1 MGARGAQAC
10 MRHATAEPTPAR
22 GRLWIGLTAVLALA
36 ILTWAFHQ
44 TGGFSGGGRPG
55 EADRTGLPHVAL
67 SHLPPQAAQ
76 TVALIEA
83 GGPFPYSEDG
93 IVFHNYEGL
102 LPAESTGYYHE
113 YTVTTP
119 GASDRGARRIIE
131 GSGGEL
137 YWTDDHYR
145 TFERISP

>member
-1 MGARGAQAC
+1 MHETRHSGA
-10 MRHATAEPTPAR
+10 HAGPR
-22 GRLWIGLTAVLALA
+22 SAVDRPDRAHSAGDPHLG
-36 ILTWAFHQ
+36 FHQ
-44 TGGFSGGGRPG
+44 TGGFSGDGRPG
-55 EADRTGLPHVAL
+55 AADPTDLPHVAL
-67 SHLPPQAAQ
+67 SQLPPQAAQ

-93 IVFHNYEGL
+93 IVLHNYEGL
-102 LPAESTGYYHE
+102 LPAESTGYDHE

-119 GASDRGARRIIE
+119 GAGDRGARRIIE

-137 YWTDDHYR
+137 YRTDDHYR

>member
-1 MGARGAQAC
+1 MW
-10 MRHATAEPTPAR
+10 
-22 GRLWIGLTAVLALA
+22 LGLVAVLALA
-36 ILTWAFHQ
+36 ILTWALNQ
-44 TGGFSGGGRPG
+44 GGFSGGGRDG
-55 EADRTGLPHVAL
+55 DADPTDLTRVAL
-67 SHLPPQAAQ
+67 AQLPTEAAD

-83 GGPFPYSEDG
+83 GGPFPYDRDG
-93 IVFHNYEGL
+93 VVFENREGL
-102 LPAESTGYYHE
+102 LPAESSGYYHE
-113 YTVTTP
+113 YTVLTP

>member
-1 MGARGAQAC
+1 M
-10 MRHATAEPTPAR
+10 PAR
-22 GRLWIGLTAVLALA
+22 GRLWIGLVAVLALA
-36 ILTWAFHQ
+36 ILTWALNQ
-44 TGGFSGGGRPG
+44 GGFSGGSRDGN
-55 EADRTGLPHVAL
+55 ADPTVLPRVSLA
-67 SHLPPQAAQ
+67 HLPTEAAV

-83 GGPFPYSEDG
+83 GGPFPYDRDG
-93 IVFHNYEGL
+93 IVFENREGL
-102 LPAESTGYYHE
+102 LPAESSGYYHE
-113 YTVTTP
+113 YTVPTP